1 MSTPIEGLISVA
13 MENIKG
19 MVDVNTIVGE
29 PVTTEGGTT
38 IIPISKVSF
47 GFGAGGSEFSAV
59 PAANGTN
66 DHLFGGGTGG
76 GATVKP
82 VAFLIVHNDNVR
94 ILPVTNTLSTVD
106 RVVDMVPEALSKF
119 NNLIS
124 GIFDKK
130 HKTSDETVII
140 SEE

>member
-1 MSTPIEGLISVA
+1 MAAREP
-13 MENIKG
+13 ENG
-19 MVDVNTIVGE
+19 NR
-29 PVTTEGGTT
+29 
-38 IIPISKVSF
+38 
-47 GFGAGGSEFSAV
+47 GADPE
-59 PAANGTN
+59 N
-66 DHLFGGGTGG
+66 LFGGGTGG
-76 GATVKP
+76 GATVKQ

-94 ILPVTNTLSTVD
+94 ILPVTYTLSTVD